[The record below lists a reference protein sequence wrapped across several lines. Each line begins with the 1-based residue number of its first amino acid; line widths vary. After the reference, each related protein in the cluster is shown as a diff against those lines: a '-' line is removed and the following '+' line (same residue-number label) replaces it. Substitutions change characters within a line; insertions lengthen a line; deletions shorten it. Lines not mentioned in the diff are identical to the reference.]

1 MKFFLFPR
9 QEDTLIKEDTGDKLQ
24 YPIILNY
31 HMAIGYCIF
40 RLLIGYWILVYC
52 LFNCFFL
59 YFTMKKMNLKPNI
72 KYIAFDA
79 DDTLWDNEPFY
90 RALEHVFN
98 DAMLP
103 YMSAEESS
111 AELYKTEIANLAL
124 FGYGAK
130 AYTLSIL
137 ETALRL
143 SKDKLPVSSIRKILE
158 AGKKL
163 TDSPLVLLDN
173 VEDVLKILAKKYK
186 LILATKGDLLDQERK
201 LRKSR
206 LEKYFHHIEI
216 MSDKQV
222 IDYQKLLAHL
232 DIEAGE
238 FLMIG
243 NSMRSDIVPVLE
255 LGAYA
260 IHIPYHT
267 TWAHEKMEGVELSK
281 DRFMEIETLLK
292 IPEEC
297 PWI

>member
-1 MKFFLFPR
+1 MKI
-9 QEDTLIKEDTGDKLQ
+9 EVKDK
-24 YPIILNY
+24 PD
-31 HMAIGYCIF
+31 
-40 RLLIGYWILVYC
+40 
-52 LFNCFFL
+52 
-59 YFTMKKMNLKPNI
+59 I

-98 DAMLP
+98 DI
-103 YMSAEESS
+103 MSDRMSPEESS
-111 AELYKTEIANLAL
+111 AELYKTEIANLPL

-143 SKDKLPVSSIRKILE
+143 SQNTLLAEDINKILE
-158 AGKKL
+158 AGKQL

-173 VEDVLKILAKKYK
+173 VEEVLKALAPNYK

-201 LRKSR
+201 LKKSR

-216 MSDKQV
+216 MSDKQKK
-222 IDYQKLLAHL
+222 DYKKLFHHL
-232 DIEAGE
+232 DIEAHE

-243 NSMRSDIVPVLE
+243 NSMRSDIFPVIE
-255 LGAYA
+255 LGGYA

-267 TWAHEKMEGVELSK
+267 TWAHEKMEDIDLPE
-281 DRFMEIETLLK
+281 DRFMEIDSLLG
-292 IPEEC
+292 IPNKC

>member
-1 MKFFLFPR
+1 MK
-9 QEDTLIKEDTGDKLQ
+9 
-24 YPIILNY
+24 N
-31 HMAIGYCIF
+31 
-40 RLLIGYWILVYC
+40 
-52 LFNCFFL
+52 
-59 YFTMKKMNLKPNI
+59 KPNI

-98 DAMLP
+98 EIMLDK
-103 YMSAEESS
+103 MTAEKSS
-111 AELYKTEIANLAL
+111 AELYKTEVANLPL
-124 FGYGAK
+124 LGYGAK

-143 SKDKLPVSSIRKILE
+143 SNDTLPAASVRRILD
-158 AGKKL
+158 AGKQL

-173 VEDVLKILAKKYK
+173 VEEVLKALAPKYK

-201 LRKSR
+201 LKKSR

-216 MSDKQV
+216 MSDKQTG
-222 IDYQKLLAHL
+222 DYKKLFQHL
-232 DIEAGE
+232 DIEANE

-243 NSMRSDIVPVLE
+243 NSMRSDIFPVVE
-255 LGAYA
+255 LGGYA

-267 TWAHEKMEGVELSK
+267 TWVHEKMDDVDLPD
-281 DRFMEIETLLK
+281 DRFIEIDSLLS
-292 IPEEC
+292 IPEKC

>member
-1 MKFFLFPR
+1 M
-9 QEDTLIKEDTGDKLQ
+9 
-24 YPIILNY
+24 
-31 HMAIGYCIF
+31 
-40 RLLIGYWILVYC
+40 
-52 LFNCFFL
+52 
-59 YFTMKKMNLKPNI
+59 KPNI

-90 RALEHVFN
+90 RALEHIFN
-98 DAMLP
+98 EVLLDH
-103 YMSAEESS
+103 MSPEESS
-111 AELYKTEIANLAL
+111 AELYKTEIANLPL

-137 ETALRL
+137 ETAIRL
-143 SKDKLPVSSIRKILE
+143 KNDELPISSVRKILE
-158 AGKKL
+158 AGKQL
-163 TDSPLVLLDN
+163 SDSPLVLLDN
-173 VEDVLKILAKKYK
+173 VEEVLKVLVPKYK

-201 LRKSR
+201 LRKSK

-216 MSDKQV
+216 MSDKQ
-222 IDYQKLLAHL
+222 ISDYRKLLKHL
-232 DIEAGE
+232 DIEAHE

-267 TWAHEKMEGVELSK
+267 TWAHEKMDGIDLPA

-292 IPEEC
+292 IPGEC

>member
-1 MKFFLFPR
+1 MSNNMK
-9 QEDTLIKEDTGDKLQ
+9 
-24 YPIILNY
+24 N
-31 HMAIGYCIF
+31 
-40 RLLIGYWILVYC
+40 
-52 LFNCFFL
+52 
-59 YFTMKKMNLKPNI
+59 KPNI

-98 DAMLP
+98 EIMLDRMTP
-103 YMSAEESS
+103 EESS
-111 AELYKTEIANLAL
+111 AELFKTEIANLPL
-124 FGYGAK
+124 LGYGAK

-143 SKDKLPVSSIRKILE
+143 SNDTLPAASVRRILD
-158 AGKKL
+158 AGKQL

-173 VEDVLKILAKKYK
+173 VEEVLKALAPKHK

-201 LRKSR
+201 LKKSR

-216 MSDKQV
+216 MSDKQTG
-222 IDYQKLLAHL
+222 DYKKLFQHL
-232 DIEAGE
+232 DIEANE

-243 NSMRSDIVPVLE
+243 NSMRSDIFPVIE
-255 LGAYA
+255 LGGFA

-267 TWAHEKMEGVELSK
+267 TWEHEKMENVELPK
-281 DRFMEIETLLK
+281 DRFMEIETLLN
-292 IPEEC
+292 IPEKC

>member
-1 MKFFLFPR
+1 MK
-9 QEDTLIKEDTGDKLQ
+9 
-24 YPIILNY
+24 N
-31 HMAIGYCIF
+31 
-40 RLLIGYWILVYC
+40 
-52 LFNCFFL
+52 
-59 YFTMKKMNLKPNI
+59 KPNI

-98 DAMLP
+98 EIMLDKMTP
-103 YMSAEESS
+103 EESS
-111 AELYKTEIANLAL
+111 AELFKTEIANLPL

-143 SKDKLPVSSIRKILE
+143 SNDTLPAASVRRILD
-158 AGKKL
+158 AGKQL

-173 VEDVLKILAKKYK
+173 VEEVLKTLAPKYK

-201 LRKSR
+201 LKKSI

-216 MSDKQV
+216 MSDKQTG
-222 IDYQKLLAHL
+222 DYKKLFQHL
-232 DIEAGE
+232 DIEANE

-243 NSMRSDIVPVLE
+243 NSMRSDIFPVVE
-255 LGAYA
+255 LGGYA
-260 IHIPYHT
+260 IHVPYHT
-267 TWAHEKMEGVELSK
+267 TWEHEKMENVDLPD
-281 DRFMEIETLLK
+281 DRFMEIDTLLN

-297 PWI
+297 RWI

>member
-1 MKFFLFPR
+1 MKP
-9 QEDTLIKEDTGDKLQ
+9 
-24 YPIILNY
+24 
-31 HMAIGYCIF
+31 
-40 RLLIGYWILVYC
+40 V
-52 LFNCFFL
+52 
-59 YFTMKKMNLKPNI
+59 I

-98 DAMLP
+98 EAMLP
-103 YMSAEESS
+103 YMTPEESS
-111 AELYKTEIANLAL
+111 AELYKTEVANLPL
-124 FGYGAK
+124 YGYGAK

-143 SKDKLPVSSIRKILE
+143 SEDKLPMISVRKILE
-158 AGKKL
+158 AGKQL
-163 TDSPLVLLDN
+163 TDSPLVLLDH
-173 VEDVLKILAKKYK
+173 VEAALKALTPAYK

-216 MSDKQV
+216 MSDKQLS
-222 IDYQKLLAHL
+222 DYRKLLDHL
-232 DIEAGE
+232 EIKADE

-243 NSMRSDIVPVLE
+243 NSMRSDIVPVIE
-255 LGAYA
+255 LGGYA

-267 TWAHEKMEGVELSK
+267 TWAHEKMDNIDLPPA
-281 DRFMEIETLLK
+281 RFMKIESLVK

>member
-1 MKFFLFPR
+1 MK
-9 QEDTLIKEDTGDKLQ
+9 
-24 YPIILNY
+24 N
-31 HMAIGYCIF
+31 
-40 RLLIGYWILVYC
+40 
-52 LFNCFFL
+52 
-59 YFTMKKMNLKPNI
+59 KPNI

-98 DAMLP
+98 EIMLDRMTP
-103 YMSAEESS
+103 EESS
-111 AELYKTEIANLAL
+111 AELFKTEIANLPL

-143 SKDKLPVSSIRKILE
+143 SNDTLPAASVRRILD
-158 AGKKL
+158 AGKQL

-173 VEDVLKILAKKYK
+173 VEEVLKALAPKHK

-201 LRKSR
+201 LKKSR

-216 MSDKQV
+216 MSDKQTG
-222 IDYQKLLAHL
+222 DYKKLFQHL
-232 DIEAGE
+232 DIEANE

-243 NSMRSDIVPVLE
+243 NSMRSDIFPVVE
-255 LGAYA
+255 LGGYA
-260 IHIPYHT
+260 IHVPYHT
-267 TWAHEKMEGVELSK
+267 TWEHEKMNDVDLSN
-281 DRFMEIETLLK
+281 DRFMEIDTLLN

-297 PWI
+297 KWI

>member
-1 MKFFLFPR
+1 MKN
-9 QEDTLIKEDTGDKLQ
+9 TLK
-24 YPIILNY
+24 N
-31 HMAIGYCIF
+31 
-40 RLLIGYWILVYC
+40 
-52 LFNCFFL
+52 
-59 YFTMKKMNLKPNI
+59 KPNI

-98 DAMLP
+98 DIFLDKMT
-103 YMSAEESS
+103 AEESS
-111 AELYKTEIANLAL
+111 AELYKTEVANLPL

-143 SKDKLPVSSIRKILE
+143 SKDTLAATSVKRILD
-158 AGKKL
+158 AGKQL

-173 VEDVLKILAKKYK
+173 VEEVLKVLTPKYK

-201 LRKSR
+201 LKKSR

-216 MSDKQV
+216 MSDKQTT
-222 IDYQKLLAHL
+222 DYKKLFQHL
-232 DIEAGE
+232 EIEPHE

-243 NSMRSDIVPVLE
+243 NSMRSDIFPVVE
-255 LGAYA
+255 LGGYA

-267 TWAHEKMEGVELSK
+267 TWEHEKMDDIELPE
-281 DRFMEIETLLK
+281 DRFMEIDTLLN
-292 IPEEC
+292 IPEVC
-297 PWI
+297 NWI

>member
-1 MKFFLFPR
+1 MR
-9 QEDTLIKEDTGDKLQ
+9 IKIK
-24 YPIILNY
+24 N
-31 HMAIGYCIF
+31 
-40 RLLIGYWILVYC
+40 
-52 LFNCFFL
+52 
-59 YFTMKKMNLKPNI
+59 KPEI

-98 DAMLP
+98 EIMLDKMTP
-103 YMSAEESS
+103 EESS
-111 AELYKTEIANLAL
+111 AELYKTEIENLPL

-137 ETALRL
+137 ETALKL
-143 SKDKLPVSSIRKILE
+143 SHDTLSAKDVRKILD
-158 AGKKL
+158 AGKQL

-173 VEDVLKILAKKYK
+173 VEEVLRSLAAKYK

-201 LRKSR
+201 LKKSR

-216 MSDKQV
+216 MSDKQKN
-222 IDYQKLLAHL
+222 DYRKLFHHL
-232 DIEAGE
+232 NIEAHE

-243 NSMRSDIVPVLE
+243 NSMRSDIFPVIE
-255 LGAYA
+255 LGGYA

-267 TWAHEKMEGVELSK
+267 TWAHEKMEKIDLPE
-281 DRFMEIETLLK
+281 DRFKEMDSLLD
-292 IPEEC
+292 IPQKC